1 MARFL
6 TQLRIYIQA
15 PFTCSILVVHHT
27 GKDVKKGSRGG
38 SSIEGNADCVFTL
51 KREDKDEHRVILH
64 CKHTMDSER
73 PPDIILKG
81 VPVELG
87 YNDPI

>member
-1 MARFL
+1 MQTAE
-6 TQLRIYIQA
+6 TID
-15 PFTCSILVVHHT
+15 HT
-27 GKDVKKGSRGG
+27 GQIDTVQSLA
-38 SSIEGNADCVFTL
+38 SAVNAFNENADYVFTL
-51 KREDKDEHRVILH
+51 KREDRDEHRVILH
-64 CKHTMDSER
+64 CKHTRDFER